1 MNHLTI
7 LYDPGCPLCRRCC
20 NWLAAQPKFFPLAFI
35 AQGTAAAGDR
45 YPTLNV
51 GPGRRVDDLIA
62 VSDDGAVYRNTRA
75 WVMCFY
81 ALRTYRPL
89 AFRLAHPT
97 LMPLARR
104 AYTAIAHNRMWLSR
118 TLGRYGRS
126 RRISNDALADH
137 IRTHTAPVDDG
148 CHNAV
153 ACAMQEVKP

>member
-20 NWLAAQPKFFPLAFI
+20 NWLSAQPTFFPLAFV
-35 AQGTAAAGDR
+35 AQGTAAAGER

-51 GPGRRVDDLIA
+51 GPGRPVDDLIVVA
-62 VSDDGAVYRNTRA
+62 DDGGVYRNTRA

-81 ALRTYRPL
+81 ALRDYRPL
-89 AFRLAHPT
+89 AFRLAHPA
-97 LMPLARR
+97 LLPLARR

-118 TLGRYGRS
+118 TLRLGGRG
-126 RRISNDALADH
+126 RRITNETLADR

-153 ACAMQEVKP
+153 ARTMRGVKP